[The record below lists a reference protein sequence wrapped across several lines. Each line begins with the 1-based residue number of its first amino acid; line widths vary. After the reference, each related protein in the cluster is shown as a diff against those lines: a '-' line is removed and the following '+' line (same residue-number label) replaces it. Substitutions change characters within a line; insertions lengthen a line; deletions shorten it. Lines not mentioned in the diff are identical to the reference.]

1 MIITIDGP
9 SGSGKSTT
17 ARAVAQRLGYLY
29 VDTGAMYRAV
39 ALAFLEADASP
50 TPEAADELLSTLRID
65 IRYADGEMRV
75 LLNGGD
81 VSASIRT
88 QAVGEMAS
96 RVSQLAAVRNKL
108 VREQRRIASER
119 EAAEGGVVLDGR
131 DMGTVVFPDADVKI
145 YMVADVAV
153 RAQRRQAEYAQ
164 QGRTVPLD
172 EVRQEIIE
180 RDRQDRQR
188 ELSPLQKAED
198 AIELD
203 TTDRTIEEQVDFVVE
218 HVRARRQEGTNPSL

>member
-50 TPEAADELLSTLRID
+50 TAEVADELLPTLRID
-65 IRYADGEMRV
+65 IQYADGEMRV
-75 LLNGGD
+75 LLNGQD

-96 RVSQLAAVRNKL
+96 KVSQLAAVRDKL

-119 EAAEGGVVLDGR
+119 KAAEGGVVLDGR

-153 RAQRRQAEYAQ
+153 RARRRQAEYAQ

-203 TTDRTIEEQVDFVVE
+203 TTDRTIEEQVEFVVE
-218 HVRARRQEGTNPSL
+218 HVRARR

>member
-1 MIITIDGP
+1 VIITIDGP

-50 TPEAADELLSTLRID
+50 TAEVADELLPTLRID
-65 IRYADGEMRV
+65 IQYADGEMRV
-75 LLNGGD
+75 LLNGQD
-81 VSASIRT
+81 VSPSIRT

-96 RVSQLAAVRNKL
+96 KVSQLAAVRDKL

-119 EAAEGGVVLDGR
+119 KAAEGGVVLDGR

-153 RAQRRQAEYAQ
+153 RARRRQAEYAQ

-203 TTDRTIEEQVDFVVE
+203 TTDRTIEEQVEFVVE
-218 HVRARRQEGTNPSL
+218 HVRARR